1 MKRIIREQGRFY
13 IEVLSKELFR
23 GEPTPTPERWIKVD
37 KEGNI
42 CDDRWPLDLQTDPVS
57 FHSQEVAETFVDMIE
72 IKSQPREV
80 VKIYP

>member
-37 KEGNI
+37 RHG
-42 CDDRWPLDLQTDPVS
+42 WPSDLQNDPVS
-57 FHSQEVAETFVDMIE
+57 FKDQGLAEIFVDMIE
-72 IKSQPREV
+72 IKAQPREV